1 MQTRKILVV
10 VAVALL
16 LGTVGAMAQ
25 SNRDEVV
32 KVRVPQAGPG
42 DMYSRSGLIPHPD
55 GTPSMP
61 TPVDPQVGPV
71 ADVSRVDSIFNLDG
85 GTMGLGQ
92 GSALMT
98 PRGGAMSSP
107 KQLADREIK
116 RLIRRLD

>member
-16 LGTVGAMAQ
+16 LGTVSAMAQ
-25 SNRDEVV
+25 SNRDEFA
-32 KVRVPQAGPG
+32 KVQLPRAGAG
-42 DMYSRSGLIPHPD
+42 EMYSRTGLISQAES
-55 GTPSMP
+55 TPSMP
-61 TPVDPQVGPV
+61 TPVEPMEGPV
-71 ADVSRVDSIFNLDG
+71 ESTFKTDSAFTMDG
-85 GTMGLGQ
+85 SMGFGQ

-98 PRGGAMSSP
+98 PRGGAISSP

>member
-85 GTMGLGQ
+85 LNSVGGT
-92 GSALMT
+92 ALMT